1 MGTLISPKYP
11 SMERQD
17 LTQGQLGSFKFTPV
31 DIEQRN
37 NRFGETPLLW
47 QAQAKL
53 RARLEQHSVLE
64 GVAWDNKFSHKNRN
78 RYSGTKESP
87 YGPLSHANAKFIN
100 DYIESDTKM
109 DAVELRSPVVA
120 GSPERLHYGYQANV
134 SHSLLRIILET
145 IYLTRNPA
153 FSSIS
158 SSTSFAPHEIDNESR
173 SQCLRSE
180 YVLIR
185 LRS

>member
-53 RARLEQHSVLE
+53 RARLDQQPALE
-64 GVAWDNKFSHKNRN
+64 GVAWDNKWSPKKNNLYN
-78 RYSGTKESP
+78 RTAESS
-87 YGPLSHANAKFIN
+87 YGPLSQANPRFIN
-100 DYIESDTKM
+100 DYISSDTQGSGFKM
-109 DAVELRSPVVA
+109 DAVELRSPVNSD
-120 GSPERLHYGYQANV
+120 SPKRLHYGDQTNV
-134 SHSLLRIILET
+134 SHSLLQTT
-145 IYLTRNPA
+145 IRGYLLTCI
-153 FSSIS
+153 SSILL
-158 SSTSFAPHEIDNESR
+158 STLLNLVHTF
-173 SQCLRSE
+173 
-180 YVLIR
+180 
-185 LRS
+185 